1 MLELILQ
8 AQKAHHLIMLE
19 FFWRLVLGQL
29 FMRQQMRSYKMITYK
44 LSNNNVYVEK
54 LVDGMPT
61 GEWCNSETNEAYLAW
76 LAEGN
81 KPEPADEVAT

>member
-1 MLELILQ
+1 
-8 AQKAHHLIMLE
+8 
-19 FFWRLVLGQL
+19 
-29 FMRQQMRSYKMITYK
+29 MITYK

-61 GEWCNSETNEAYLAW
+61 GEWCNSETNETYLAW

-81 KPEPADEVAT
+81 TPLSADEVTP